1 MSMAQS
7 KNALKRYE
15 DNLNYDPVDDGRRM
29 KGLPRKT
36 PPIKIPLVIVLKDG
50 RIFDTVH
57 LLKSVGVSK
66 SITLNVIRPPDMN
79 DTTWTDFVKE
89 NRNPQERRG
98 APEKYTKEM
107 RMWIAMSSAEDVMAR
122 FQTTK
127 GYARKMVHMYRE
139 EFGLPSIKKRQ

>member
-1 MSMAQS
+1 MAQS

-15 DNLNYDPVDDGRRM
+15 DNLNYDPVDSGRRM
-29 KGLPRKT
+29 RGLPRKT

-50 RIFDTVH
+50 RTFDTIH

-66 SITLNVIRPPDMN
+66 SITLNVRRSPEMN
-79 DTTWTDFVKE
+79 DHNWTTTVKASRDP
-89 NRNPQERRG
+89 NERRG

-107 RMWIAMSSAEDVMAR
+107 RHWIALSTVEDVMAR

-127 GYARKMVHMYRE
+127 GYSRKMIHTYRE
-139 EFGLPSIKKRQ
+139 EFGLPSIKKR